1 MTDTQTW
8 NAKLYDTKHAFVYQ
22 YGADVVGL
30 LNPQAGERILDL
42 GSGTGHLTHK
52 IAQAGSEVVGMDASP
67 EMVAQARSAYPEIPF
82 VTMDG
87 ADFQFD
93 EPFDAVFSNATLHW
107 IPAPEKVIG
116 CVFDAL
122 KSGGRFVAEFG
133 GKGNV
138 NRILVALANALQ
150 QRGLP
155 YQVHTNYFPSLG
167 EYAVLLEKGGFRVT
181 FASHF
186 DRDTELEDP
195 STGVTD
201 WIEMFRGF
209 ALKDLPQADKEE
221 LFAQIKTELQ
231 PTNFRDGKWFADYKR
246 LRFVAVKE

>member
-1 MTDTQTW
+1 MANMQHW
-8 NAKLYDTKHAFVYQ
+8 NAQLYDAKHAFVYQ
-22 YGADVVGL
+22 YGEDVVGL
-30 LNPQAGERILDL
+30 LNPQPGERILDL
-42 GSGTGHLTHK
+42 GSGTGHLTHR

-67 EMVAQARSAYPEIPF
+67 EMVAKAQAEYPNIPF
-82 VTMDG
+82 YEMDG
-87 ADFQFD
+87 ADFRF
-93 EPFDAVFSNATLHW
+93 EKPFDAVFSNATLHW
-107 IPAPEKVIG
+107 INTPEKVIG
-116 CVFDAL
+116 CVHDAL
-122 KSGGRFVAEFG
+122 EPGGRFVAEFG

-138 NRILVALANALQ
+138 NRILVALANGLR

-155 YQVHTNYFPSLG
+155 HQVHTNYFPSLG

-195 STGVTD
+195 STGVID

-209 ALKDLPQADKEE
+209 ALKDLSEADKKE

-231 PTNFRDGKWFADYKR
+231 QTNFRDGKWFADYKR
-246 LRFVAVKE
+246 LRFVATKE

>member
-1 MTDTQTW
+1 M
-8 NAKLYDTKHAFVYQ
+8 YDAKHAFVYQ
-22 YGADVVGL
+22 YGVDVVGL
-30 LNPQAGERILDL
+30 LNPQPGERILDL
-42 GSGTGHLTHK
+42 GSGTGYLTHR

-67 EMVAQARSAYPEIPF
+67 EMVAKAQAEYPMIPF
-82 VTMDG
+82 HQMDG
-87 ADFQFD
+87 AGFQFK

-107 IPAPEKVIG
+107 IPAPEKVIR
-116 CVFDAL
+116 CVHNAL
-122 KSGGRFVAEFG
+122 KPGGRFVAEFG

-138 NRILVALANALQ
+138 NRILVALANGLQ

-181 FASHF
+181 LATHF
-186 DRDTELEDP
+186 DRDTVLEDP
-195 STGVTD
+195 STGITD

-209 ALKDLPQADKEE
+209 AIKDLPQADKDE
-221 LFAQIKTELQ
+221 LFAQINTQLQ

-246 LRFVAVKE
+246 LRFVAIKE